1 MVLVRVE
8 VVLVDEFVELVVL
21 VVTLTD
27 VFDTV
32 KVLLEVDAV
41 LVEELLV
48 EV

>member
-1 MVLVRVE
+1 MLVRVE

>member
-1 MVLVRVE
+1 VVLVRVE